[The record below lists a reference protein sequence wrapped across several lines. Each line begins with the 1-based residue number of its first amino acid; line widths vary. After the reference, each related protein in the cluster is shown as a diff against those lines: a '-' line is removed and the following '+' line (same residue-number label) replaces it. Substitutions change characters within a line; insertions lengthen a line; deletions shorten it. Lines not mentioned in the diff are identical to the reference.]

1 MKSAAMLRVVAV
13 GGEEEERH
21 HEAGESH
28 GLGEDDGLEDI
39 LEVLVRVGTDAAVL
53 SVEVEVV
60 RAVTI
65 SLAIRRRFSSVR
77 RQT

>member
-1 MKSAAMLRVVAV
+1 MVCLMTWESMVKSAAMLRVVAV

-39 LEVLVRVGTDAAVL
+39 LEVLVRVGIAGVDVAVQGKFPPVYTDTGVW
-53 SVEVEVV
+53 
-60 RAVTI
+60 
-65 SLAIRRRFSSVR
+65 
-77 RQT
+77 